1 MRLKDL
7 GLLVVVSLACGACS
21 AQTPPAPAPGSAPPG
36 APGAD
41 ADTLYAMGLVI
52 SSQVSSLRLTEAE
65 LKSIVEG
72 LTDGALHRPRR
83 VEPETQMPRINEWV
97 QARQMAAA
105 TAEKEAG
112 AAYIEKAV
120 ADEGARR
127 LPSGLAIK
135 TVAEGSGATPTLE
148 DNVSAHYTGMT
159 IDGAVFDSSV
169 QRGQPGTFGLKAVIP
184 CWSEALQQIKV
195 GGKARVYCPSNLA
208 YGDRGRPPKIVPGA
222 TLVFDV
228 ELLEIQPRPAPASTP
243 AP

>member
-1 MRLKDL
+1 MRCKDL
-7 GLLVVVSLACGACS
+7 CLLVAVALACGACS
-21 AQTPPAPAPGSAPPG
+21 AQTTPSTPPAAG
-36 APGAD
+36 AAGAAD
-41 ADTLYAMGLVI
+41 ADTLYAMGVVI
-52 SSQVSSLRLTEAE
+52 SSQVAALRLSETE

-83 VEPETQMPRINEWV
+83 VEPEAQMPKINEWV
-97 QARQMAAA
+97 QARRVVAA

-120 ADEGARR
+120 AGEGARR
-127 LPSGLAIK
+127 MPSGLAIK
-135 TVAEGSGATPTLE
+135 TVQEGSGAAPTLE
-148 DNVSAHYTGMT
+148 DNVTAHYTGMT
-159 IDGAVFDSSV
+159 VDGTVFDSSV

-184 CWSEALQQIKV
+184 CWSEALQLMKV

-208 YGDRGRPPKIVPGA
+208 YGDNGRPPKIAPGA

-228 ELLEIQPRPAPASTP
+228 ELIEVQPKPAPAATP